1 MKVSTIKKL
10 SRKSL
15 SVFLAVLMI
24 MSTMSVCFGT
34 IAFAAGGTVSDYSD
48 LANKLNKDT
57 IKYASWTKNP
67 SAYIV
72 DDPDGS
78 VLEAVEAYWSAF
90 TTLANKSPVTGNP
103 NNTSNSTG
111 SSEGNRTINQVN
123 DTIKA
128 GVKAVLGASYS
139 GEIDA
144 FLTNLVAGAN
154 VGSGTGSVQS
164 KGGDNNDD
172 KTVPGSNITAVSP
185 VTITVTMG
193 LTSYTLDNLPA
204 SVITSKTYTITHARD
219 RYDYTYSANTW
230 TDDKGT
236 DCDDDDE
243 LVTTYTRTYKY
254 FYYIDGTTSANGAAT
269 DTSAI
274 LTARDTLAANEAY
287 FSKSL
292 EELIDTD
299 AATLGAVKTA
309 VNGAKDSIVS
319 TFGISTWEHFFGA
332 YNVTALVGNI
342 DLAGEIV
349 SVKKVTDNLTA
360 LVAAG
365 YAGKTEDQLRE
376 LYSTLTTGL
385 KTFDDAS
392 ANARAYIGT
401 NGFDRD
407 AVQTFADAV
416 KKEIQLIE
424 LRALKETID
433 STISAYEAYTEDM
446 IAAGTVTGAD
456 LSLAKGTVSG
466 YVTSLA
472 TYPSALVSEVGMGDY
487 TAKLNA
493 LVTTLNALITF
504 SGYNDQFSA
513 EYAKYVAEIY
523 SATKLDAA
531 SADIV
536 AALRGDAANG
546 IQGYDAWYTG
556 LKNLLASIEN
566 ALGTERADKIFK
578 ANDDA
583 MKAHMD
589 DVYTTL
595 HARVEAEID
604 NATELYTTIKALN
617 GSIDIINVSTYSRY
631 KQAFKTLDRDT
642 YNYLK
647 DEAKNFTMPQETIDK
662 YNALKEDFAVLE
674 NFLAT
679 GGFNSFEQIFDTLVD
694 RDVLPNDLI
703 KDEKFV
709 VDNDKVKEVIANL
722 DAGITSPELGGLLG
736 GLLGDLLGSGESTGD
751 FSISEMVKG
760 LISDMLFTDAT
771 INMIMQ
777 ELYPLIL
784 AELLKVWEKDLP
796 TEVNES
802 VAKATIKYNKA
813 IDVIAVEAGLPLY
826 PSDVA
831 DTLDATKYA
840 DNIAMLKTASK
851 NSVTHRD
858 ENDEVVVDVT
868 PWTEVNPN
876 LFNEDGTLKLTWG
889 VDAAKAAGA
898 TTEELAEVFYQAF
911 DDALHSLK
919 PLLNVLVANT
929 RWDSNQVQNV
939 ASIDATAL
947 GFIPISDNAHLTI
960 GAEACPGYANLIVP
974 IFEALGG
981 RVAGTEDALFT
992 FDSPS
997 TVEGYADNENSA
1009 ADLLRAI
1016 ANPLFSFID
1025 ALGAAPVSTL
1035 VSILPNLCYA
1045 LSMQMVPALLG
1056 TLKTKLAIGVQLSN
1070 STLQGCVGGLLAGL
1084 LPSMD
1089 FNVADML
1096 GDFNTELI
1104 DLSAGVNSLL
1114 ELAGLPIPELPQ
1126 GEIAQMG
1133 TMTKFTS
1140 ARYDTHYDK
1149 AVVNEATNLNLGANE
1164 AITIVADE
1172 SAIVERILQYVFGL
1186 LTDEEAFTGLFGMLM
1201 TKEVP
1206 VLDENGQPTY
1216 DEAGNAVVEEV
1227 PDEEKIAEI
1236 FTTIKELNI
1245 FGISEGYTIAA
1256 LIELLAPDEYD
1267 IADVSWYKSIF
1278 KATLDSAP
1286 TPVNAVYL
1294 KYGNDWT
1301 EDKAKYLAD
1310 NLVALINEILAMTG
1324 AEVTDVNAMLKT
1336 MVNDGLSG
1344 AFTTETLTKLILGI
1358 AGIGN
1363 LDAML
1368 ADVLAGVLGADL
1380 SEMYKAFGY
1389 LLSEDAL
1396 KPGETEYVNNT
1407 GIAAVVDAEGN
1418 ITGWT
1423 FEGAAFTDGDR
1434 DMFIKI
1440 ALRSLGAF
1448 MPVLGKLLTGEE
1460 FSALGLIELQTVNA
1474 YSESLAL
1481 LFETLGIAVPS
1492 QEEFEGIVSSAG
1504 TEAALLRVV
1513 GDVFTWFDAVFAEDA
1528 NTVMLLAELLPNLL
1542 YFIESNGLSVV
1553 IRNLLHPVIVLVDI
1567 LRPVIDVDVNG
1578 ILSHFVS
1585 ELVNNKTLALDMD
1598 ALLPMILSGVYPAP
1612 EDPESYKY
1620 IALDVNEITLT
1631 KVLEIVDA
1639 MLGTNLAGSQ
1649 IKTPGLDAMFAY
1661 TESYTAANGDTAYRV
1676 TTEFHNALTILVSAA
1691 IEALYVEIPDSEGL
1705 TNADVI
1711 FAMIG
1716 KEDVTDIVSD
1726 VLALIRDFEASY
1738 EYKAPDWDYL
1748 VEEGADL
1755 TALEPR
1761 PSIKYLSYATE
1772 WTPDVAQTV
1781 YGVLDEVLE
1790 MVLPMLLEKQGAENL
1805 AMLVEGILADKVYT
1819 DDIFNMVVETIVNL
1833 FSGINASLFK
1843 HLDVVLDTDI
1853 SAWFSFCEIDAET
1866 GKYVCTEEWNVTDR
1880 ASFKAALETVLAPVD
1895 KILAFAFF
1903 GDGFHFFTGSEKD
1916 AEGNYIFNDII
1927 GIDGIEGYD
1936 RAIVP
1941 ILEALGLTLPTAADL
1956 EYKTSAAV
1964 SAILDQ
1970 LFDLLD
1976 KLADA
1981 ESTVEVVFELLP
1993 NLIYFINA
2001 DGLKNSVNNL
2011 LNAADQIIAA
2021 VAPIAGLEETS
2032 VKALIGDITIA
2043 ESATLDITDLSM
2055 DTLLGIAGAFGVKI
2069 SPEMLAIIKNLY
2081 VGQFTEFTSAN
2092 GLAAY
2097 KLDVTS
2103 LEAKGD
2109 VLTIVL
2115 SIALDLFNLNKELFA
2130 GLMGEDMYD
2139 AVYNLIRG
2147 AKDQFVYKEIDWGY
2161 MYEGAE
2167 LADRL
2172 AALAAANGKMPKY
2185 PENSTAAN
2193 YLLYKNNWNKDTAK
2207 YVNDVVDAV
2216 VAGIMGETTLGQMLD
2231 KAIADG
2237 LYKDD
2242 ILNSLLSMVVGL
2254 VVDYAEIIEGAGVL
2268 LGAESISKWFDYC
2281 TVAEDG
2287 TVTVTKDFG
2296 IDEAATI
2303 DEKRELFVEAFVDVL
2318 EPAYRLLAW
2327 LLFDQDF
2334 TFFNG
2339 TTNEVLITLTG
2350 GRGYEEAFVPLLEAV
2365 GAKMP
2370 GLEDKKYENGET
2382 AIRPAAYYELR
2393 DEETGEFT
2401 GYDMEAVVRDIFSAV
2416 TDWLYMLCGNMANQ
2430 GEYGVIGAMLD
2441 LLPNVVYNINAG
2453 TLKAVVQNLLLPVE
2467 EILGHLEAFGLTVD
2481 FSTLLEIG
2489 GAPVDIKNLD
2499 WYAVFD
2505 ILGSALGLYWPE
2517 NIQDFLATYYVGEAV
2532 EFTSA
2537 NGKTAYY
2544 MTYNADDEGD
2554 FLVYGREDMITTLI
2568 SFVIDGA
2575 LDKRNEAR
2583 LSGWLGADI
2592 YNVIYKYLANEIV
2605 KVPMQDINWQ
2615 LTEYAD
2621 TDVIVSPITLGA
2633 KINSE
2638 FYGELYTREM
2648 GEYIEKWLP
2657 SFVDSLIVLLGV
2669 QSSETGENYEGLSD
2683 ILNELIGT
2691 TLYTKENLQKILDL
2705 IQGLIP
2711 TLEEA
2716 LPEGLFDVIVEVLN
2730 KALGV
2735 DLTYWNDYAVAD
2747 VATGDR
2753 DAFVDELTRMLTPLY
2768 PVLRWLLTGEN
2779 LIALFNVADGR
2790 DAVVIEGAEG
2800 YAQGIIPLLE
2810 AFDYQ
2815 GDILTP
2821 DEFAAL
2827 TDAPSMV
2834 KAILNPVLDVVDTV
2848 LADPVNEIFNVLPG
2862 VLYFVNS
2869 NGLDTVIKNTANA
2882 VFTVLENIEPLV
2894 GEVDLYELIGFD
2906 MANINIE
2913 TLISELIKG
2922 LEEDTGFQL
2931 TDVAID
2937 ALTELTVG
2945 KVVGFTSKNGE
2956 QAYTVE
2962 YATGADRVDMV
2973 TVVLRTVLT
2982 FVSIPEN
2989 VVALEAMLE
2998 GSLDGDGYKFLC
3010 SLLENFSQMAASD
3023 GGMDEIMYTVYQIF
3037 YAANVAVHSTEDW
3050 FAEFNGD
3057 YSFLN
3062 ELFKTSNLDFLRQ
3075 IEISLGD
3082 LLNKYTGDIIDDN
3095 ELAPNGLIAFFQKI
3109 VEFFQ
3114 KIADFFKNLFK

>member
-1 MKVSTIKKL
+1 MKVSTIKQL
-10 SRKSL
+10 SKKSL
-15 SVFLAVLMI
+15 SVFLAVMMLMT
-24 MSTMSVCFGT
+24 SMSVCFGT
-34 IAFAAGGTVSDYSD
+34 IAFAAGGTVSDYSS
-48 LANKLNKDT
+48 LANALDKDT

-67 SAYIV
+67 NAYIV

-78 VLEAVEAYWSAF
+78 VLAAVDAYWSAF
-90 TTLANKSPVTGNP
+90 TTLANKTPVTGNP

-128 GVKAVLGASYS
+128 GVKAVLGAGYS
-139 GEIDA
+139 TEIDA

-154 VGSGTGSVQS
+154 VSSGTGSAQS
-164 KGGDNNDD
+164 KGGEENND

-193 LTSYTLDNLPA
+193 LTKYTLDNLPA
-204 SVITSKTYTITHARD
+204 SVITSKTYTITHAND
-219 RYDYTYSANTW
+219 RYDYTYSTSSRQVEENCETV
-230 TDDKGT
+230 TK
-236 DCDDDDE
+236 
-243 LVTTYTRTYKY
+243 TTYTRTYKY
-254 FYYIDGTTSANGAAT
+254 FYYINGTSAANGAAT

-274 LTARDTLAANEAY
+274 LAARDTLAANEAY

-292 EELIDTD
+292 EDLMATD

-309 VNGAKDSIVS
+309 VNGAKDSVVS
-319 TFGISTWEHFFGA
+319 TFGISTWEHFFSA
-332 YNVTALVGNI
+332 YNVTELVGNI

-365 YAGKTEDQLRE
+365 YAGKTEAQLRE

-385 KTFDDAS
+385 KTFDGAS
-392 ANARAYIGT
+392 AKARAYIGT

-407 AVQTFADAV
+407 AVQIFADAV

-433 STISAYEAYTEDM
+433 STIPAYEVYTEDM
-446 IAAGTVTGAD
+446 IAAGSVTGAD
-456 LSLAKGTVSG
+456 LSLAKGNVNG
-466 YVTSLA
+466 YVKAIA
-472 TYPSALVSEVGMGDY
+472 TYPSAHVAEVGMSGY
-487 TAKLNA
+487 TDTLNA
-493 LVTTLNALITF
+493 LVTKLNSLITF

-513 EYAKYVAEIY
+513 EYSKYVSVIY

-595 HARVEAEID
+595 HTRVEAEID

-662 YNALKEDFAVLE
+662 FNALKEDFVVLE

-679 GGFNSFEQIFDTLVD
+679 GGFSSFDQIFDTLVD
-694 RDVLPNDLI
+694 RDILPNDLI

-722 DAGITSPELGGLLG
+722 DAGITSPELGALLG
-736 GLLGDLLGSGESTGD
+736 GLLGEEGEAFD
-751 FSISEMVKG
+751 IAELVKG
-760 LISDMLFTDAT
+760 LISDMLFSDST

-796 TEVNES
+796 THIDES
-802 VAKATIKYNKA
+802 IATADIKYNKS
-813 IDVIAVEAGLPLY
+813 IDAIAVEAGLPLY

-851 NSVTHRD
+851 NSITHRD
-858 ENDEVVVDVT
+858 DDGDVVVDVT
-868 PWTEVNPN
+868 PWTEANPN

-929 RWDSNQVQNV
+929 RWDSNQVKNV
-939 ASIDATAL
+939 ASIDATAF

-960 GAEACPGYANLIVP
+960 GADACPGYANLIVP

-992 FDSPS
+992 FDSPA

-1070 STLQGCVGGLLAGL
+1070 STLQGCVGGLLADM

-1114 ELAGLPIPELPQ
+1114 ELVGLPIPELPQ

-1140 ARYDTHYDK
+1140 ARYATHYDK
-1149 AVVNEATNLNLGANE
+1149 AVVNAATNLNLGANE
-1164 AITIVADE
+1164 AITIIADE
-1172 SAIVERILQYVFGL
+1172 SAILERILQYVFGII
-1186 LTDEEAFTGLFGMLM
+1186 TNEEAFSGLFGMLM
-1201 TKEVP
+1201 TKESGEF
-1206 VLDENGQPTY
+1206 DEFGEPIM
-1216 DEAGNAVVEEV
+1216 V
-1227 PDEEKIAEI
+1227 PDDEKIAEI

-1256 LIELLAPDEYD
+1256 LLELLAPDEYD

-1301 EDKAKYLAD
+1301 QDKAKYLAD
-1310 NLVALINEILAMTG
+1310 NLVGIINEVLAMTG
-1324 AEVTDVNAMLKT
+1324 SEITDVNAMLKT

-1358 AGIGN
+1358 AGTGN

-1396 KPGETEYVNNT
+1396 KPGDAEYVNNT

-1418 ITGWT
+1418 VTGWT

-1434 DMFIKI
+1434 DMFIRI

-1460 FSALGLIELQTVNA
+1460 FSALGLIELQTVDA

-1481 LFETLGIAVPS
+1481 LFEALGISVPS
-1492 QEEFEGIVSSAG
+1492 QEEFEGIVSTLG

-1553 IRNLLHPVIVLVDI
+1553 VRNLLHPVIVLVDI
-1567 LRPVIDVDVNG
+1567 LRPVIDVDING
-1578 ILSHFVS
+1578 ILSYFVS
-1585 ELVNNKTLALDMD
+1585 ELVNGKKLSLDVD
-1598 ALLPMILSGVYPAP
+1598 VLLEMILSGVYPAP
-1612 EDPESYKY
+1612 ADPENYKQ
-1620 IALDVNEITLT
+1620 INIDVREITLT

-1639 MLGTNLAGSQ
+1639 ILGTNLTGSQ

-1661 TESYTAANGDTAYRV
+1661 TESYTAANGDAAYRV
-1676 TTEFHNALTILVSAA
+1676 TTKFHNALTILISAL
-1691 IEALYVEIPDSEGL
+1691 IEALYVKVPGTDI
-1705 TNADVI
+1705 TNADAI

-1716 KEDVTDIVSD
+1716 DEKIANIVGA
-1726 VLALIRDFEASY
+1726 VLEIILGFEF
-1738 EYKAPDWDYL
+1738 EYKEPDWDYL
-1748 VEEGADL
+1748 IEEGADL
-1755 TALEPR
+1755 TALLPR
-1761 PSIKYLSYATE
+1761 PSITYLAYSTD
-1772 WTPDVAQTV
+1772 WTPDVAQKV
-1781 YGVLDEVLE
+1781 YGVLDEVVE
-1790 MVLPMLLEKQGAENL
+1790 MVLPMLLKEQGAENL
-1805 AMLVEGILADKVYT
+1805 AMLVEGILADNVYN
-1819 DDIFNMVVETIVNL
+1819 DDIFNMIVETIVNL
-1833 FSGINASLFK
+1833 FSGINASLFE
-1843 HLDVVLDTDI
+1843 HIDTVLDTDI

-1866 GKYVCTEEWNVTDR
+1866 GKYVCTKEWNVTDR
-1880 ASFKAALETVLAPVD
+1880 ASFKAALEEVLAPVD
-1895 KILAFAFF
+1895 QILAFVFF
-1903 GDGFHFFTGSEKD
+1903 GDGFNFFTGSEKD
-1916 AEGNYIFNDII
+1916 ENGEYVFNDII
-1927 GIDGIEGYD
+1927 NIDGIEGYNY
-1936 RAIVP
+1936 AIVP
-1941 ILEALGLTLPTAADL
+1941 ILEALGLTLPTAEEL
-1956 EYKTSAAV
+1956 NNKTSAAV

-1970 LFDLLD
+1970 LFNLIDR
-1976 KLADA
+1976 LATA

-2011 LNAADQIIAA
+2011 LGAVNQIVAA
-2021 VAPIAGLEETS
+2021 VAPVAGLEGNS
-2032 VKALIGDITIA
+2032 VQDIIGEIKLGD
-2043 ESATLDITDLSM
+2043 ATLNIADLSM
-2055 DTLLGIAGAFGVKI
+2055 ETLLGIAGAYGVNI
-2069 SPEMLAIIKNLY
+2069 SPEMLTIIKELY

-2092 GLAAY
+2092 GLSAY

-2115 SIALDLFNLNKELFA
+2115 SIALDLFNLNRELFA

-2147 AKDQFVYKEIDWGY
+2147 ASEQFVYAEPNWAY
-2161 MYEGAE
+2161 MYEGGMAE
-2167 LADRL
+2167 LVEN
-2172 AALAAANGKMPKY
+2172 NGKMPKY

-2193 YLLYKNNWNKDTAK
+2193 YLLYKNNWNKNTAK
-2207 YVNDVVDAV
+2207 YVNDVVESV
-2216 VAGIMGETTLGQMLD
+2216 VAGIMGETSLGQILD
-2231 KAIADG
+2231 EAIANG

-2339 TTNEVLITLTG
+2339 TTNDPLITLTG
-2350 GRGYEEAFVPLLEAV
+2350 GRGYEEGFVPLLEAV

-2382 AIRPAAYYELR
+2382 AIWAASHYELR
-2393 DEETGEFT
+2393 DEATGEFT

-2481 FSTLLEIG
+2481 FSSLIEIG
-2489 GAPVDIKNLD
+2489 GAPLDIKNLD

-2505 ILGSALGLYWPE
+2505 ILGSALGLYWPD

-2568 SFVIDGA
+2568 SFVIDGV
-2575 LDKRNEAR
+2575 LDTRNAPR

-2605 KVPMQDINWQ
+2605 KVPMQDVDWK

-2657 SFVDSLIVLLGV
+2657 SFVDSMIVLLGV
-2669 QSSETGENYEGLSD
+2669 QSADGTNYEGLSD

-2691 TLYTKENLQKILDL
+2691 SLYTKENLQKILDL
-2705 IQGLIP
+2705 IKGLIP
-2711 TLEEA
+2711 KAEEA
-2716 LPEGLFDVIVEVLN
+2716 LGAELFEVVVNVLN
-2730 KALGV
+2730 KALGI
-2735 DLTYWNDYAVAD
+2735 DLTYWNDYTVAD
-2747 VATGDR
+2747 IATGDR
-2753 DAFVDELTRMLTPLY
+2753 EAFVDELTRMLAPLY
-2768 PVLRWLLTGEN
+2768 PVLSWLLTDED
-2779 LIALFNVADGR
+2779 LVALFYTAEGR

-2827 TDAPSMV
+2827 TDAPSML

-2937 ALTELTVG
+2937 AITELTVG

-2989 VVALEAMLE
+2989 VDALEGMLE
-2998 GSLDGDGYKFLC
+2998 GELNEDGYKFLC
-3010 SLLENFSQMAASD
+3010 SLLDNFSQMAAKTD
-3023 GGMDEIMYTVYQIF
+3023 KDDNKTGMDEIMYTVYQIF
-3037 YAANVAVHSTEDW
+3037 YAANVAAHSTEDW
-3050 FAEFNGD
+3050 LAEFNGD

-3062 ELFKTSNLDFLRQ
+3062 QLFKTSNLDFLRQ
-3075 IEISLGD
+3075 LEISLGD
-3082 LLNKYTGDIIDDN
+3082 LLNKYTGDIIDDD
-3095 ELAPNGLIAFFQKI
+3095 ELAPNGFIAFFQKI
-3109 VEFFQ
+3109 IAFFQ
-3114 KIADFFKNLFK
+3114 KIGEFIKNLFK

>member
-67 SAYIV
+67 NAYIV

-90 TTLANKSPVTGNP
+90 TTLANKTPVTGSP

-154 VGSGTGSVQS
+154 VSSGTGSVQT
-164 KGGDNNDD
+164 KGGEENND

-193 LTSYTLDNLPA
+193 LTKYTLDNLPA
-204 SVITSKTYTITHARD
+204 SVITSKTYTITHAND
-219 RYDYTYSANTW
+219 RYDYTYSTSSRQVEENCETV
-230 TDDKGT
+230 TK
-236 DCDDDDE
+236 
-243 LVTTYTRTYKY
+243 TTYTRTYKY
-254 FYYIDGTTSANGAAT
+254 FYYINGTTSANGAAT

-274 LTARDTLAANEAY
+274 LAARDTLAANEAY

-292 EELIDTD
+292 DELIATD
-299 AATLGAVKTA
+299 AATLGTVKTA
-309 VNGAKDSIVS
+309 VNGAKDSIVA
-319 TFGISTWEHFFGA
+319 TFGISTWEHFFSA
-332 YNVTALVGNI
+332 YNVTELVGNI

-360 LVAAG
+360 LVEAG
-365 YAGKTEDQLRE
+365 YAGKTEAQLRE
-376 LYSTLTTGL
+376 LHSTLTTGL
-385 KTFDDAS
+385 TTFDGAS

-401 NGFDRD
+401 KGFNRES
-407 AVQTFADAV
+407 VQTFADEV
-416 KKEIQLIE
+416 KREIQLIE
-424 LRALKETID
+424 LRALKATID
-433 STISAYEAYTEDM
+433 STIPAYEVYTEDM

-456 LSLAKGTVSG
+456 LSLAKGTVNG
-466 YVTSLA
+466 YVKSIA
-472 TYPSALVSEVGMGDY
+472 TYPSDLVAEVGMGDY

-556 LKNLLASIEN
+556 LKSLLASIEN

-583 MKAHMD
+583 MKTHMD
-589 DVYTTL
+589 AVYTTL

-604 NATELYTTIKALN
+604 NATELYATIKALN

-679 GGFNSFEQIFDTLVD
+679 GGFSSFNQIFDTLVD

-722 DAGITSPELGGLLG
+722 DAGITSPELGALLG
-736 GLLGDLLGSGESTGD
+736 GLLGEEGEAFDIAGM
-751 FSISEMVKG
+751 IKG
-760 LISDMLFTDAT
+760 LISDMLFSDAT

-777 ELYPLIL
+777 LLYPLVL

-796 TEVNES
+796 THIEES
-802 VAKATIKYNKA
+802 IVTADITYNKT
-813 IDVIAVEAGLPLY
+813 IDQISVEAGLPLY

-840 DNIAMLKTASK
+840 ENIAMLKTASK
-851 NSVTHRD
+851 NSITHRED
-858 ENDEVVVDVT
+858 DGDVVVDQT

-889 VDAAKAAGA
+889 VDAAKEAGA

-929 RWDSNQVQNV
+929 AWNSNKVKNV
-939 ASIDATAL
+939 ASIKAKV
-947 GFIPISDNAHLTI
+947 IISLNDNAHLTI
-960 GAEACPGYANLIVP
+960 SASACPGYANLIVP

-981 RVAGTEDALFT
+981 RVTGTDGALFT
-992 FDSPS
+992 FDSPA

-1009 ADLLRAI
+1009 ADILRAI

-1045 LSMQMVPALLG
+1045 LSMQMVPSLLG
-1056 TLKTKLAIGVQLSN
+1056 TLGTSLGIGVELSN
-1070 STLQGCVGGLLAGL
+1070 STLQNCAGGFLEDM

-1089 FNVADML
+1089 LKVADLL
-1096 GDFNTELI
+1096 GDFNTEVI

-1140 ARYDTHYDK
+1140 ARYATHYDK
-1149 AVVNEATNLNLGANE
+1149 AVVNSTLPDLNLGDNE
-1164 AITIVADE
+1164 AITIIADE
-1172 SAIVERILQYVFGL
+1172 SAILERILKYVFGI
-1186 LTDEEAFTGLFGMLM
+1186 LTNEEAFTGLFGMLM

-1206 VLDENGQPTY
+1206 VLDENGDPTY
-1216 DEAGNAVVEEV
+1216 DEEGNAVVEEV

-1256 LIELLAPDEYD
+1256 LLELLAPDEYD

-1310 NLVALINEILAMTG
+1310 NLVTLINEILAMTG
-1324 AEVTDVNAMLKT
+1324 SEITDVNAMLKT

-1344 AFTTETLTKLILGI
+1344 AFTTETLTSLILGI

-1368 ADVLAGVLGADL
+1368 ADVLEGVLGADL

-1396 KPGETEYVNNT
+1396 KPGDAEYVNNT

-1418 ITGWT
+1418 VTGWT

-1440 ALRSLGAF
+1440 ALRALGAF

-1460 FSALGLIELQTVNA
+1460 FTALGLLELQTVPA

-1481 LFETLGIAVPS
+1481 LFEALGIAVPS
-1492 QEEFEGIVSSAG
+1492 QEEFDGIVSSAG

-1528 NTVMLLAELLPNLL
+1528 NTVLLLAELLPNLL

-1567 LRPVIDVDVNG
+1567 LRPIIDVDVNG
-1578 ILSHFVS
+1578 LLSYFISDMVNKPAEGEEAEAAFDINAILEMV
-1585 ELVNNKTLALDMD
+1585 
-1598 ALLPMILSGVYPAP
+1598 LSGVYPAP
-1612 EDPESYKY
+1612 ADPENYTY
-1620 IALDVNEITLT
+1620 IAIDVNEITLT

-1639 MLGTNLAGSQ
+1639 ILGTNISGSQ

-1711 FAMIG
+1711 FSMIG
-1716 KEDVTDIVSD
+1716 DEEITGIVGD

-1748 VEEGADL
+1748 VEEGAGL

-1761 PSIKYLSYATE
+1761 PSITYLSYATE

-1790 MVLPMLLEKQGAENL
+1790 MVLPMLLEEQGAENL
-1805 AMLVEGILADKVYT
+1805 AMLVEGILADNVYN

-1853 SAWFSFCEIDAET
+1853 STWFSFCEIDAET
-1866 GKYVCTEEWNVTDR
+1866 GKYVCTKEWNVTDR

-1964 SAILDQ
+1964 SAILDE
-1970 LFDLLD
+1970 LFNLID
-1976 KLADA
+1976 KLATA

-2011 LNAADQIIAA
+2011 LNAADQIIEA

-2043 ESATLDITDLSM
+2043 EGAALDITDLSM

-2081 VGQFTEFTSAN
+2081 VGQFNEFTSAN

-2115 SIALDLFNLNKELFA
+2115 SIALDLFNLNRELFA
-2130 GLMGEDMYD
+2130 GLMGEEMYD

-2193 YLLYKNNWNKDTAK
+2193 YLLYQNNWNKDTAK

-2268 LGAESISKWFDYC
+2268 LGAESISKWFEYC
-2281 TVAEDG
+2281 PVAEDG

-2393 DEETGEFT
+2393 DEVTGEFT

-2441 LLPNVVYNINAG
+2441 LLPNVIYNINAG
-2453 TLKAVVQNLLLPVE
+2453 TVKAVVQNLLLPVE
-2467 EILGHLEAFGLTVD
+2467 EILGHLETFGLTVD
-2481 FSTLLEIG
+2481 FSSLIEIRGKTL
-2489 GAPVDIKNLD
+2489 DIKNLD
-2499 WYAVFD
+2499 WYEVFK
-2505 ILGSALGLYWPE
+2505 IVETLGLYWPD

-2568 SFVIDGA
+2568 SFVIDGV

-2592 YNVIYKYLANEIV
+2592 YNVIYKYLTNEIV

-2657 SFVDSLIVLLGV
+2657 SFVDSVIVLLGV

-2716 LPEGLFDVIVEVLN
+2716 LPEGLFDVIVEVLK

-2827 TDAPSMV
+2827 TDAPSML

-2945 KVVGFTSKNGE
+2945 KVVGFISKNGE

-2982 FVSIPEN
+2982 FVSVPEN

-2998 GSLDGDGYKFLC
+2998 GSLDGEGYKFLC
-3010 SLLENFSQMAASD
+3010 SLLENFSQMAASE

-3037 YAANVAVHSTEDW
+3037 YAANVAAHSTEDW

-3082 LLNKYTGDIIDDN
+3082 LL
-3095 ELAPNGLIAFFQKI
+3095 
-3109 VEFFQ
+3109 
-3114 KIADFFKNLFK
+3114 